1 VISRAAR
8 IAVLACALLLA
19 SSTFAV
25 AAGAA
30 ETSVGGSAPSLGTP
44 GTVVRPAVA
53 IAGDPSGT
61 GYWLASADGGV
72 FTFGS
77 ARFAGAAAGT
87 PLSAPIIDIA
97 PTPSGGGYWLAGA
110 DGSVLPFGDAGSFG
124 SLAGGPLPNPVV
136 ALTAAPDGGGYWMLT
151 AEGGV
156 FTFGSAGFFGSLPG
170 AGVKARAVDLLA
182 RPQGDGYWIVDDRG
196 GVHPFGAAPGVGSLP
211 TVNVQPAGK
220 VVSGAATPTGGG
232 YWIASLAGGV
242 YAFGDATSYPV
253 APLPAGQHVVGIAA
267 APAGAG
273 YWVAASDGLVPAL
286 PGDQGDHVR
295 AIQDRLTKLGY
306 WMGPIDGRTGSLM
319 SQAVMAFQKYMGLAR
334 TGVADQ
340 PTVDALTVA
349 VPAVAR
355 TTGGSMVE
363 IDKARQII
371 FVVRDGKTV
380 AVFNSSTG
388 TNVPFRERVA
398 GGRIATGNAVTPVG
412 RFTITRELPNGWR
425 TSDLGQLW
433 RPKYF
438 TSTGIAVH
446 GATSVPAYPAS
457 HGCARVSVP
466 AMNFIWD
473 ANLMPKGIGVW
484 VY

>member
-1 VISRAAR
+1 MAACSRSVRRASPERRQAR
-8 IAVLACALLLA
+8 H
-19 SSTFAV
+19 S
-25 AAGAA
+25 
-30 ETSVGGSAPSLGTP
+30 
-44 GTVVRPAVA
+44 
-53 IAGDPSGT
+53 
-61 GYWLASADGGV
+61 
-72 FTFGS
+72 
-77 ARFAGAAAGT
+77 
-87 PLSAPIIDIA
+87 SAPIIDIA
-97 PTPSGGGYWLAGA
+97 PTPSGGGYWLAGT
-110 DGSVLPFGDAGSFG
+110 DGSVLGFGDAGSFG
-124 SLAGGPLPNPVV
+124 SLAGGPVPNPVV

-220 VVSGAATPTGGG
+220 VVGGAVSPTGAG

-273 YWVAASDGLVPAL
+273 YWVAASDGFVPAL

-319 SQAVMAFQKYMGLAR
+319 SQAVMAFQKYMGLPR
-334 TGVADQ
+334 TGIADQ

-349 VPAVAR
+349 VTPVAR
-355 TTGGSMVE
+355 TTSGNIVE
-363 IDKARQII
+363 IDKGRQII

-388 TNVPFRERVA
+388 SNVPFRERVA

-412 RFTITRELPNGWR
+412 RFTIDPRASERLAHLR
-425 TSDLGQLW
+425 SRSALAAEVLH
-433 RPKYF
+433 
-438 TSTGIAVH
+438 VH
-446 GATSVPAYPAS
+446 GHRGPRSNL
-457 HGCARVSVP
+457 CARISGVARVRTCLCSRDELHLGREPDAQRHRGLGLLTVSASGARCTP
-466 AMNFIWD
+466 YRPTSGARPR
-473 ANLMPKGIGVW
+473 AAR
-484 VY
+484 

>member
-1 VISRAAR
+1 
-8 IAVLACALLLA
+8 
-19 SSTFAV
+19 
-25 AAGAA
+25 
-30 ETSVGGSAPSLGTP
+30 
-44 GTVVRPAVA
+44 VVRPAVA
-53 IAGDPSGT
+53 IASDPSGT

-77 ARFAGAAAGT
+77 ARFAGAAAGA

-110 DGSVLPFGDAGSFG
+110 DGSVLPFGDAASFG
-124 SLAGGPLPNPVV
+124 SLAGGPVPNPVV

-220 VVSGAATPTGGG
+220 VVGGAVSPTGGG

-242 YAFGDATSYPV
+242 YAFGDATNYPV

-273 YWVAASDGLVPAL
+273 YWVAASDGFVPAL
-286 PGDQGDHVR
+286 AGDQGDHVR

-319 SQAVMAFQKYMGLAR
+319 SQAVMAFQKYMGLPR
-334 TGVADQ
+334 TGIADQ

-349 VPAVAR
+349 VPPVAR
-355 TTGGSMVE
+355 TTSGNIVE
-363 IDKARQII
+363 IDKGRQII

-388 TNVPFRERVA
+388 TNVPFRERVV

-446 GATSVPAYPAS
+446 GANSVPAYPAS